1 VAQVAAGADVTLRD
15 SQGASALTFAAE
27 AAHVEAVRLL
37 LGALGAA
44 AAAAVDQRDSEGQT
58 PLARVAQFGPVAS
71 TSDVDAVAVASLLLD
86 AGADVNVADND
97 GDTPLILAAKARNVP
112 LVQRLLARG
121 AATDA
126 TNNDFLTAAAAA
138 EAALVSVTDASER
151 ATLER
156 VVALCT
162 PVGEA
167 AAKPTATATGGAVG
181 ANLARRKR
189 QKKR

>member
-1 VAQVAAGADVTLRD
+1 VAAGADVTLKD

-44 AAAAVDQRDSEGQT
+44 AAVAVDQRDSEGQT

-86 AGADVNVADND
+86 AGADVNMADND

-112 LVQRLLARG
+112 LVQQLLARG
-121 AATDA
+121 AATDT
-126 TNNDFLTAAAAA
+126 TNNDFHTAAAAA

-156 VVALCT
+156 IVALCR
-162 PVGEA
+162 PDGED
-167 AAKPTATATGGAVG
+167 AAKPTATATAGGGGAVG